1 MAQSVKNLH
10 AMQKTRVQS
19 LGREARLEKKM
30 ATHCSFLPGES
41 HGWRSLVGYSPW
53 GHKESDTTERRN
65 HHRPLNSKTP
75 WEQVLKLFCWT
86 QPRDSSSSSCPTL
99 APQAG
104 ESLRENPV
112 YGLSIKVEY
121 SGHLMR
127 KTDLLEKT
135 LMLGKIEGRWRRG
148 QKRMRWLDGITDS
161 MDMSLSKLQELVMD
175 LEAWSAAVHGIA
187 KNWTRLSNWSILI
200 SSFRCCWYGKCP
212 QGGSIFSCPF
222 LFSSSCVISFW
233 SYIGTE
239 SVSNVLFV

>member
-1 MAQSVKNLH
+1 
-10 AMQKTRVQS
+10 MQKTRVQS

-99 APQAG
+99 APQEG

-127 KTDLLEKT
+127 KLTYWKRPWCWERSKAGGEGDKRGWDGWMASLTRWTWVWASSRSWWWTWKPGVLQSMGSQRIGHNWATDLY
-135 LMLGKIEGRWRRG
+135 
-148 QKRMRWLDGITDS
+148 
-161 MDMSLSKLQELVMD
+161 
-175 LEAWSAAVHGIA
+175 WSAAFDVVGMENAHKA
-187 KNWTRLSNWSILI
+187 AA
-200 SSFRCCWYGKCP
+200 F
-212 QGGSIFSCPF
+212 FHVPF
-222 LFSSSCVISFW
+222 FFLLPV
-233 SYIGTE
+233 
-239 SVSNVLFV
+239 